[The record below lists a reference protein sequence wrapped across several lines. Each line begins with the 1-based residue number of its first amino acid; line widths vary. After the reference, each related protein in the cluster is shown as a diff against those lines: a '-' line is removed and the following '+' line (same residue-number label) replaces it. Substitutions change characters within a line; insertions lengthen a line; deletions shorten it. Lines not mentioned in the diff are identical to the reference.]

1 MRSRRNKALEQEL
14 ADSSHLLRAWRQWH
28 REELEQALTGP
39 HRALLEPLVALLPK
53 LTTPAPLLT
62 FLQAQDWNRV
72 DADTRC
78 VVLHEIQTAI
88 IRIRER
94 QGLEPF
100 NDPLPGEQENVFRI
114 IRALLFP
121 APLGPPPGAQPG
133 PDHTAQQRTQ
143 ESTTNVTRPNNSSA
157 GG

>member
-1 MRSRRNKALEQEL
+1 MRPRRKEKLYQEL
-14 ADSSHLLRAWRQWH
+14 EDNSHLLRAWRQWH
-28 REELEQALTGP
+28 REELGQALTGP

-53 LTTPAPLLT
+53 LTTPAPLLA
-62 FLQAQDWNRV
+62 FLQAQDWNCI

-88 IRIRER
+88 IRVRER

-100 NDPLPGEQENVFRI
+100 DDPLPGERENVFRI

-121 APLGPPPGAQPG
+121 AP
-133 PDHTAQQRTQ
+133 
-143 ESTTNVTRPNNSSA
+143 
-157 GG
+157 